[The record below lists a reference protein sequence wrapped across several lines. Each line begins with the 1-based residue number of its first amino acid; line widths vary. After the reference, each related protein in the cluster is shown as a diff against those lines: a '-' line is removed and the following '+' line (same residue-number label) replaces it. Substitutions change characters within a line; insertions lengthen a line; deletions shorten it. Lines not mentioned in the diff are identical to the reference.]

1 MRIAARCITPETE
14 KTMPL
19 DTQNL
24 QRIALFDGLTPEQ
37 LRYIAE
43 NARQRTYRRINE
55 AIVHEHDQGETFYII
70 LQGTVKVSTTLASG
84 AEVFL
89 ALLAAGDTF
98 GEMSLIDSSG
108 RAADVITQEETTLVS
123 IDRPAFEHLMNS
135 APVFSRNLMRV
146 LARRLRLAN
155 IRIQAHCTL
164 DVYGLVARQILEFA
178 ELYGLK
184 APNGDCKIPIRL
196 TQGNMAELV
205 GASRERVNQVMV
217 AYREKKLISV
227 DSAFHIT
234 VHKPAELQKRLQ

>member
-1 MRIAARCITPETE
+1 MLIDNP
-14 KTMPL
+14 K
-19 DTQNL
+19 L
-24 QRIALFDGLTPEQ
+24 QKIALFDGLTPEQ
-37 LRYIAE
+37 LRFIAE

-55 AIVHEHDQGETFYII
+55 AIVHEHDQGETFYVI
-70 LQGTVKVSTTLASG
+70 LSGTVKVSTTLANG
-84 AEVFL
+84 KEVFL

-108 RAADVITQEETTLVS
+108 RAADVMTQEETTLVS
-123 IDRPAFEHLMNS
+123 IDRATFEHLINTI
-135 APVFSRNLMRV
+135 PIFSRNLMRV

-178 ELYGLK
+178 ELYGETLGS
-184 APNGDCKIPIRL
+184 GDRIIPIRL
-196 TQGNMAELV
+196 TQGDIADVV

-217 AYREKKLISV
+217 AYREKGLISI

-234 VHKPAELQKRLQ
+234 VHKPTELKKRLQ